1 MIAARALQHAFSAC
15 GVKLFPIRRDL
26 AIDAVEKNKENT
38 MLRKFAAALLAT
50 TLIAGPAFAAPPSGS
65 AGSTP
70 AASTAAAPASTN
82 AVTKQTAKPTKTVEP
97 ARKHA
102 RKHARHKLGTMKVS
116 RHFKSAKM
124 HRHYVAA
131 PVKPVKGGKGV
142 GTGA

>member
-1 MIAARALQHAFSAC
+1 
-15 GVKLFPIRRDL
+15 
-26 AIDAVEKNKENT
+26 

-50 TLIAGPAFAAPPSGS
+50 TLIAGPAFAAQPSGS

-82 AVTKQTAKPTKTVEP
+82 AVTKQTAKPTKTVKH

-102 RKHARHKLGTMKVS
+102 RKHVARHKVGTMKVA
-116 RHFKSAKM
+116 RHFKSTKT
-124 HRHYVAA
+124 HRHHVAA
-131 PVKPVKGGKGV
+131 HAKPVKGGKGG